1 MISLYESYLSNETI
15 AEIRKT
21 IISNIISSAF
31 LMELCRMYDIDPR
44 NVSES
49 SLERLADYIARKK
62 NITIEQAAIKI
73 WLGEYWYIK
82 TRASL

>member
-1 MISLYESYLSNETI
+1 MISLYESYLSNDMI

-44 NVSES
+44 NVSET
-49 SLERLADYIARKK
+49 SLTRLAGYIAKKK
-62 NITIEQAAIKI
+62 NISIEQAAIKI
-73 WLGEYWYIK
+73 WLGEY
-82 TRASL
+82 

>member
-1 MISLYESYLSNETI
+1 MISLYESYLSNERI

-21 IISNIISSAF
+21 IIINITHSPF
-31 LMELCRMYDIDPR
+31 LMDLCRTYDIDPR

-49 SLERLADYIARKK
+49 SLTRLAGYIARKK

-73 WLGEYWYIK
+73 WLGEY
-82 TRASL
+82 